1 MRRMNMSEEMMQKLN
16 PEDMAQVTGGVLRTV
31 QTGIDGMNAAVR
43 SGPAKSNKQIAS
55 LPNGTVID
63 TISDQLVY
71 DPEAGRNF
79 VEITFTDKKGNTQTG
94 WIASSIVGL
103 KR

>member
-1 MRRMNMSEEMMQKLN
+1 MDKEKRELSLDELGQ
-16 PEDMAQVTGGVLRTV
+16 AAGGVYRV
-31 QTGIDGMNAAVR
+31 INTGKEGLNAAIR
-43 SGPAKSNKQIAS
+43 SGPSKGDRQIAS
-55 LPNGTVID
+55 LPNGTVVD

-71 DPEAGRNF
+71 DPVAGRHF
-79 VEITFTDKKGNTQTG
+79 VEVYFTDKNGNRKTG